1 VNERGDGVD
10 ARPRDAVDALP
21 RRSSDGYEKIR
32 PIREL
37 RPPKQPRRQ
46 SAFDWVCAGCTNVNY
61 SGRLACNKC
70 QRPVSAACRL
80 VTPKG
85 EIAQR
90 NQDDVGLL
98 EQQVTEQAPAFVERG
113 PPAPA
118 FLSDE
123 ALSLA
128 AQNAETLETALD
140 IASRAKGPRALESA
154 ARRLAK
160 AHRKNDVR
168 RDHRFLSFLRA
179 LRTRLIDEELGPAE
193 TANIAVALAS
203 LGCCSGGLDRDGRAF
218 EGRAFASLGRRA
230 SVSIETYDSAALS
243 SLLWAFAAS
252 KQELACLAQA
262 SERFITIESWDA
274 SSLANACWA
283 FASLHA
289 PLDWSCA
296 LRRARA
302 VDARGGD
309 LAKLIWSLA
318 TNGQDVSALAET
330 VGDIEKWPPSAVAR
344 LAVGLCAGDHTKVL
358 LKVAAHLRERVSE
371 YASSELVDVAYALS
385 KAGAIGSAIDLPLAT
400 IDASSLDCDALARLF
415 EALGAV
421 EPPADVVAKAVDA
434 ACAMKL
440 WRPAALVTVAGLAT
454 DEGLLD
460 ALAQAA
466 VGLRDRFDG
475 AQRRQLREA
484 LGARLPPDFDKA
496 DAAVTD
502 EPLLEPAAPPARPPP
517 PPLITGPSLL
527 PAFLQDKLRGDFL

>member
-1 VNERGDGVD
+1 M
-10 ARPRDAVDALP
+10 
-21 RRSSDGYEKIR
+21 
-32 PIREL
+32 
-37 RPPKQPRRQ
+37 
-46 SAFDWVCAGCTNVNY
+46 
-61 SGRLACNKC
+61 
-70 QRPVSAACRL
+70 

-90 NQDDVGLL
+90 DQDDVGLL
-98 EQQVTEQAPAFVERG
+98 EKQVVEQAPVMIERG

-128 AQNAETLETALD
+128 AENAETLETALD

-154 ARRLAK
+154 AKRLAK

-179 LRTRLIDEELGPAE
+179 LRTRLIDDELGPAE

-218 EGRAFASLGRRA
+218 EGRAFASIGRRA
-230 SVSIETYDSAALS
+230 SVSIETYDGAALS
-243 SLLWAFAAS
+243 SLLWAFSVA
-252 KQELACLAQA
+252 KQELACLPKAA
-262 SERFITIESWDA
+262 ERFMAIDSWDA
-274 SSLANACWA
+274 PSLANVCWA
-283 FASLHA
+283 FASLNA

-302 VDARGGD
+302 VDASGGD

-358 LKVAAHLRERVSE
+358 LKVAAHLQEGVSE
-371 YASSELVDVAYALS
+371 YASSELVDVAFALS
-385 KAGAIGSAIDLPLAT
+385 KTDARAVDLALAN

-415 EALGAV
+415 EALSAAK
-421 EPPADVVAKAVDA
+421 PSADIVAKAVHA
-434 ACAMKL
+434 ATSLKL
-440 WRPAALVTVAGLAT
+440 WRPAALVAVAGRAT
-454 DEGLLD
+454 DAALLD
-460 ALAQAA
+460 ALAGAS

-475 AQRRQLREA
+475 AQRRQLRET
-484 LGARLPPDFDKA
+484 LGARLPADFDEA
-496 DAAVTD
+496 EVAAVDAAVVD
-502 EPLLEPAAPPARPPP
+502 EPPVVARPPP

>member
-1 VNERGDGVD
+1 M
-10 ARPRDAVDALP
+10 
-21 RRSSDGYEKIR
+21 
-32 PIREL
+32 
-37 RPPKQPRRQ
+37 
-46 SAFDWVCAGCTNVNY
+46 
-61 SGRLACNKC
+61 
-70 QRPVSAACRL
+70 
-80 VTPKG
+80 TPKG

-98 EQQVTEQAPAFVERG
+98 EKQVVEQAPVMIERG

-123 ALSLA
+123 ALALA
-128 AQNAETLETALD
+128 AQNAETLESALD

-154 ARRLAK
+154 AKRLAK

-179 LRTRLIDEELGPAE
+179 LRTRLIDDELGPAE
-193 TANIAVALAS
+193 TANIAIALAS
-203 LGCCSGGLDRDGRAF
+203 LGCCAGGLDRDGRAF
-218 EGRAFASLGRRA
+218 EGRAFASIGRRA

-243 SLLWAFAAS
+243 SLVWAFALAR
-252 KQELACLAQA
+252 QELACLAQA
-262 SERFITIESWDA
+262 SERFMAVESWDA
-274 SSLANACWA
+274 PSLANACWA

-302 VDARGGD
+302 VDASGGD
-309 LAKLIWSLA
+309 LAKLIWSLS
-318 TNGQDVSALAET
+318 TNGQDVSALVET
-330 VGDIEKWPPSAVAR
+330 VGDVQTWPPAAVAR

-421 EPPADVVAKAVDA
+421 EPPAAVVSKAVHA

-440 WRPAALVTVAGLAT
+440 WRPAALVTVAGLAR
-454 DEGLLD
+454 DEALLD
-460 ALAQAA
+460 ALAGAS
-466 VGLRDRFDG
+466 VGLRDGFDG

-484 LGARLPPDFDKA
+484 LGARLPADFDEA
-496 DAAVTD
+496 EVAAIA
-502 EPLLEPAAPPARPPP
+502 EPPLEPAAPPVVARPPP

-527 PAFLQDKLRGDFL
+527 PAFLQDKLRGDYL

>member
-1 VNERGDGVD
+1 MASSRGH
-10 ARPRDAVDALP
+10 DAVDASP

-46 SAFDWVCAGCTNVNY
+46 SAFDWVCASCTNVNY

-70 QRPVSAACRL
+70 QRPVTAACRL

-98 EQQVTEQAPAFVERG
+98 EQQVTEQAPVMIERG

-123 ALSLA
+123 ALALA
-128 AQNAETLETALD
+128 AQNSETLESALD

-154 ARRLAK
+154 AKRLAK
-160 AHRKNDVR
+160 AHRGVDVR

-179 LRTRLIDEELGPAE
+179 LRTRLIDDELGPAE

-203 LGCCSGGLDRDGRAF
+203 LGCCAGGLDRDGRAF
-218 EGRAFASLGRRA
+218 EGRAFASIGRRA
-230 SVSIETYDSAALS
+230 SVSIEAYDSAALS
-243 SLLWAFAAS
+243 SLVWAFALAR
-252 KQELACLAQA
+252 QELACLAQA
-262 SERFITIESWDA
+262 SERFVAIEAWDA
-274 SSLANACWA
+274 PSLANACWGL
-283 FASLHA
+283 ASLHA

-302 VDARGGD
+302 VDAQGGD

-318 TNGQDVSALAET
+318 TNNQDVSALAEK
-330 VGDIEKWPPSAVAR
+330 VGDVTTWPPSAVAR

-358 LKVAAHLRERVSE
+358 LKVAAHLRERHTE
-371 YASSELVDVAYALS
+371 YASPELADVAFALS
-385 KAGAIGSAIDLPLAT
+385 KTDARAFRPAIDLALAT
-400 IDASSLDCDALARLF
+400 IDASSLDCEALARLF
-415 EALGAV
+415 EVV
-421 EPPADVVAKAVDA
+421 EPPAAVVAKAVDV
-434 ACAMKL
+434 ACDMKL
-440 WRPAALVTVAGLAT
+440 WRPAALVTVAGRAT
-454 DEGLLD
+454 DAALLD
-460 ALAQAA
+460 ALAGAA

-475 AQRRQLREA
+475 AQRRSLKGA
-484 LGARLPPDFDKA
+484 LGARLPADFDKA
-496 DAAVTD
+496 AVVD
-502 EPLLEPAAPPARPPP
+502 EPPLEPAAPPPVVARPPP